1 MTETKEL
8 TLGQRRVRMS
18 FNPSSNYDVDNIK
31 TKAAELIDLCED
43 FRKKLDEA
51 GFNGTEEGKRDADIR
66 RCLSLAQT
74 HFEDAAMWAV
84 KAVTG

>member
-18 FNPSSNYDVDNIK
+18 FNPSGNYDVDNIK
-31 TKAAELIDLCED
+31 ERAAELIDLCED
-43 FRKKLDEA
+43 FRNRKLGNNPDVGEM
-51 GFNGTEEGKRDADIR
+51 NRL
-66 RCLSLAQT
+66 LSLAQT